1 MSSCFRVEC
10 LPHNIGNEPGVHAAG
25 EHGHVQPLC
34 ALYVLERLLHV
45 VNNARLVNFLAAA
58 MLLGGPPPRHS
69 AAAPALGLDRVRG
82 DAAAIAGAALVRQ
95 LAIGLHQCAGN
106 GSH

>member
-1 MSSCFRVEC
+1 M
-10 LPHNIGNEPGVHAAG
+10 
-25 EHGHVQPLC
+25 QPLC

-69 AAAPALGLDRVRG
+69 AAAPALGLNRVRG
-82 DAAAIAGAALVRQ
+82 GAAAIAGAALVRQ

-106 GSH
+106 GSC